1 VITLSKKQRLLV
13 RQIGLHALV
22 IGLLAVWLI
31 AINRTADQYLSGVKV
46 IVDQI
51 EGERDLITNKDIKH
65 LITRELPNDVMT
77 QSITRIDIGMI
88 EEMLRADTRIFKVEV
103 FVDAH
108 QQLVAEVIQRR
119 PVLRVI
125 NQEDDQ
131 YYVDQAGDY
140 IRRVQNKA
148 SRVPVITGYVEPY
161 GTDKDINKLPRLKK
175 AFDITMQIRK
185 DPVLRA
191 LVEQIHFEKNSRIV
205 LIPKIGDE
213 KIILDHIDQLDEKL
227 DNLKEFYK
235 YLARTNSWDK
245 YNAIDI
251 SYSKQV
257 VIPNSENP

>member
-185 DPVLRA
+185 DPVL
-191 LVEQIHFEKNSRIV
+191 
-205 LIPKIGDE
+205 
-213 KIILDHIDQLDEKL
+213 DHIDQLDEKL

-257 VIPNSENP
+257 VIPNTENP